1 MEQIS
6 VIGQIFE
13 KYFEALKNKLDHA
26 IIENLKKVFERD
38 DLMEANLNDFIKWLE
53 DYNAK
58 DKKS

>member
-6 VIGQIFE
+6 VIGQIFK
-13 KYFEALKNKLDHA
+13 KYFEALEDRLNRE
-26 IIENLKKVFERD
+26 IIENLRKIFERG
-38 DLMEANLNDFIKWLE
+38 DLTEANLNEFIKWLE